1 MQDLLC
7 GQAHKELK
15 VNKEIQE
22 ILQIQARKE

>member
-7 GQAHKELK
+7 GQGPKELK